1 VDVKTAAALRRL
13 AIISIAEAISFLAL
27 LLLGTGL
34 KLLIGFDTLVFPL
47 GMIHGVLFIIYLVL
61 LADVWSKAKWTR
73 GRVGLFFLLSVL
85 PTGGFFGD
93 RMIKKEEAAG
103 VIAARARKEGVVNA

>member
-1 VDVKTAAALRRL
+1 MDVKTAAALRRL
-13 AIISIAEAISFLAL
+13 RIISIAEAISFLAL
-27 LLLGTGL
+27 LLLGSVL
-34 KLLIGFDTLVFPL
+34 SRVSSINLVMPL
-47 GMIHGVLFIIYLVL
+47 GMIHGVLFILYLVL

-73 GRVGLFFLLSVL
+73 GRVGLFFLLSIL